1 MRKVCGLLPVVGLFL
16 GISTTSQ
23 AAEVTRVASSFDEG
37 NPFDL
42 HFGVGY
48 DFEFKKAA
56 ILREWSDGT
65 TNHIARDLLY
75 RQQRHT
81 VLPNLEIGL
90 YKDIAVYAALPVVV
104 SDNRAYSFDQEAD
117 PCVYADQV
125 NATNPV
131 ATCVNHGNST
141 SIRDGIIPRDGFD
154 ATNTSDPYGQFGG
167 ADTET
172 IFKGPT
178 RRGVDQVH
186 VGLKFGL
193 LNQERLSHMP
203 TWILGLEGR
212 FAVGKPMTFTRDI
225 INDDPAGNHRVGRG
239 VHELGVWTA
248 LSRRYRFLD
257 PFFTAYWY
265 QGIRAG
271 NTEFRNFTSTG
282 AQTKVNPQS
291 LLGFSFGTEIVP
303 FERKAKSQ
311 KVAVELRGLAQ
322 LRYNGRGYSEA
333 WELLSDSPALVGT
346 SDPGSGACTQQ
357 DINRVVQYA
366 KNNPEDPNYIEN
378 GGSPGCQSF
387 NGITDLQDYATF
399 GIRGGLNAQLS
410 KFASLNF
417 GVQAMTNTRHFI
429 TMAGRGDS
437 GATAGGD
444 PDRVDANTAEVNP
457 VRRDVI
463 DNVGRRYLV
472 DDVWSVTGY
481 FRFLL
486 TF

>member
-1 MRKVCGLLPVVGLFL
+1 MLPVVGLFL
-16 GISTTSQ
+16 GISTTAQ

-48 DFEFKKAA
+48 DFDFKKAA
-56 ILREWSDGT
+56 IMREWSDGT

-81 VLPNLEIGL
+81 VLPRLEIGL
-90 YKDIAVYAALPVVV
+90 YKDISVYAALPVVV
-104 SDNRAYSFDQEAD
+104 SDNRNYSFDQEAD

-131 ATCVNHGNST
+131 ATCVNHMNST

-154 ATNTSDPYGQFGG
+154 ATNTSNPYGNFGG

-172 IFKGPT
+172 IFQGPT
-178 RRGVDQVH
+178 RRGIDQLH
-186 VGLKFGL
+186 VGMKFGL
-193 LNQERLSHMP
+193 LNQDRLSHMP

-212 FAVGKPMTFTRDI
+212 FAIGKPMTFSRDI
-225 INDDPAGNHRVGRG
+225 INNDPAGNHRVGRG
-239 VHELGVWTA
+239 IHELGVWTA

-271 NTEFRNFTSTG
+271 NTEFRNFSSLG

-291 LLGFSFGTEIVP
+291 MVGFSFGTEIVP

-311 KVAVELRGLAQ
+311 RVAVELRGLAQ
-322 LRYNGRGYSEA
+322 LNYNGRGYSEA
-333 WELLSDSPALVGT
+333 WELFSDSPALVGT
-346 SDPGSGACTQQ
+346 KDPASGACTQQ

-366 KNNPEDPNYIEN
+366 SNNPEDPNYIEN
-378 GGSPGCQSF
+378 SGSGGCEVF

-399 GIRGGLNAQLS
+399 GFRGGLNAQLS
-410 KFASLNF
+410 KTASLSV
-417 GVQAMTNTRHFI
+417 GVQALTNTRHFI
-429 TMAGRGDS
+429 TMAGRGD
-437 GATAGGD
+437 ADAGGSD
-444 PDRVDANTAEVNP
+444 PERVEPNTAEVNP

-472 DDVWSVTGY
+472 DDVFTVTPY

>member
-1 MRKVCGLLPVVGLFL
+1 MRKVCGLLPVLGLFL

-65 TNHIARDLLY
+65 TNHIARDLLF

-81 VLPNLEIGL
+81 VLPKLEIGL
-90 YKDIAVYAALPVVV
+90 YKDIAVYVALPVVV
-104 SDNRAYSFDQEAD
+104 SDNRSYAFDQEAD
-117 PCVYADQV
+117 PCVYSDQV

-131 ATCVNHGNST
+131 ATCVNHMNST
-141 SIRDGIIPRDGFD
+141 SIRDGIIPRTGFD
-154 ATNTSDPYGQFGG
+154 ATDTSDPYNQFAGT
-167 ADTET
+167 DTET

-178 RRGVDQVH
+178 RRGIDQIQ

-193 LNQERLSHMP
+193 LNQARLSHMP

-212 FAVGKPMTFTRDI
+212 FAIGKPMTFSRDI
-225 INDDPAGNHRVGRG
+225 INDDPSGNHRVGRG

-265 QGIRAG
+265 QAIRAG
-271 NTEFRNFTSTG
+271 NTEFRNFSG
-282 AQTKVNPQS
+282 QGSQTKINPQS
-291 LLGFSFGTEIVP
+291 LTGFSFGTEIVP
-303 FERKAKSQ
+303 FERKAKSK
-311 KVAVELRGLAQ
+311 KVAIELRGLAQ

-333 WELLSDSPALVGT
+333 WELLADSPALVGT
-346 SDPGSGACTQQ
+346 SSPGTGSCTQQ
-357 DINRVVQYA
+357 DINKVTQYA
-366 KNNPEDPNYIEN
+366 KTNPEDPNYIAN
-378 GGSPGCQSF
+378 SGSTGCETF
-387 NGITDLQDYATF
+387 NGITDLQDFATF

-410 KFASLNF
+410 KFASLSF

-437 GATAGGD
+437 SASPGGD
-444 PDRVDANTAEVNP
+444 PERVDANTIEVNP